1 MGFSPPKVEF
11 QDGFSQN
18 LNHRFSFNYKSLI
31 LHPENRD
38 TNMKRIG
45 EYRKLLGVDQSATL
59 KDLKTVYR
67 NTMKDAH
74 PDKFVNDEAGK
85 ADAEEKS
92 KSVIEAYHFL
102 VSINPETQEK
112 YKEEYTET
120 ITQSIIQDFYLEK
133 SILKIQHFNGKMYE
147 YIGVPRNTYIKM
159 VNADSPSRFARR
171 HIYGNFIYRKSG
183 EVMAD

>member
-1 MGFSPPKVEF
+1 
-11 QDGFSQN
+11 
-18 LNHRFSFNYKSLI
+18 
-31 LHPENRD
+31 
-38 TNMKRIG
+38 MKRIG
-45 EYRKLLGVDQSATL
+45 EHRKLLGVDKTATL
-59 KDLKTVYR
+59 KELKTIYR
-67 NTMKDAH
+67 NTMKDSH
-74 PDKFVNDEAGK
+74 PDKFINDEEGK
-85 ADAEEKS
+85 LQAEETS

-120 ITQSIIQDFYLEK
+120 ITTSIIQDFHLEK
-133 SILKIQHFNGKMYE
+133 SILKVQHLNGKMFE

-171 HIYGNFIYRKSG
+171 HIYGKFTYRKDG

>member
-1 MGFSPPKVEF
+1 
-11 QDGFSQN
+11 
-18 LNHRFSFNYKSLI
+18 
-31 LHPENRD
+31 
-38 TNMKRIG
+38 MKRIG
-45 EYRKLLGVDQSATL
+45 EHRKLLGVDKTATL

-74 PDKFVNDEAGK
+74 PDKFVNDNEGK
-85 ADAEEKS
+85 LIAEEKS

-120 ITQSIIQDFYLEK
+120 ISKSIIQDFHLEK
-133 SILKIQHFNGKMYE
+133 SILKVQHFNGKMYE

-159 VNADSPSRFARR
+159 VNSDSPSRFARR
-171 HIYGNFIYRKSG
+171 HIYGNYVYRKSG
-183 EVMAD
+183 EAMEN